1 MYCEGYSPRR
11 TGYGYDPPHASM
23 TKRPIIVAS
32 NRGPLTFVQDESGS
46 VVAKRGTGGLV
57 TALSGALQLSGG
69 LWMASAMTDQ
79 DRKRA
84 AGGSFEVTTGGGRHE
99 VRYLAFDPD
108 VYDGFY
114 NGISNRVLWFLHHVL
129 WDVPRAPVFG
139 AATQHA
145 WACYVEINRAFAR
158 ALAEEDR
165 GGASAYLVQD
175 YHLSLVPAMLRELEP
190 EARIA
195 HFSHI
200 PFADPGY
207 LHILPHSM
215 LRDLLDGLLG
225 ADLLGFQAEAWAS
238 NFLRACQSHLNA
250 DVDAE
255 GRTVSWRGR
264 TIRVGV
270 YPISIDVEALR
281 EMAEGEDASRA
292 RRTLRRWRAD
302 NTLLLR
308 VDRAELSKNILRG
321 FQAYEAFLRGR
332 PDWRGNVVFLALLNP
347 SRSDIPEYRAY
358 LKDCR
363 TAADRINARFGR
375 KGWQPV
381 RLSVKDDHPMTVAAY
396 EQYDA
401 LVVNPVFDGMN
412 LVAKEGP
419 VLNDRDGVL
428 ILSENTG
435 AYEELGRY
443 ALTVNP
449 FDVGATAA
457 AIASALDMGENER
470 AWRAAALRES
480 VIANRLDRW
489 VGDQVDDLEKIRA
502 GSGAPAARGVPRPP
516 GRPRRP
522 GP

>member
-1 MYCEGYSPRR
+1 MW
-11 TGYGYDPPHASM
+11 
-23 TKRPIIVAS
+23 I
-32 NRGPLTFVQDESGS
+32 
-46 VVAKRGTGGLV
+46 
-57 TALSGALQLSGG
+57 
-69 LWMASAMTDQ
+69 ASAMTDE

-84 AGGSFEVTTGGGRHE
+84 VGGSFDMTSGGGRHQ
-99 VRYLAFDPD
+99 VRYLAFDPE
-108 VYDGFY
+108 VFDGFY
-114 NGISNRVLWFLHHVL
+114 NGISNRVLWFLHHFL

-139 AATQHA
+139 AATQQA
-145 WACYVEINRAFAR
+145 WAYYVEINRAFAS
-158 ALAEEDR
+158 ALAEEDV
-165 GGASAYLVQD
+165 GGTSAYLVQD
-175 YHLSLVPAMLRELEP
+175 YHLSLVPAMLRELDP

-207 LHILPHSM
+207 LGILPHAM
-215 LRDLLDGLLG
+215 LRELLEGLLG

-238 NFLRACQSHLNA
+238 NFLHACRSHLNA
-250 DVDAE
+250 DVDVE
-255 GRTVSWRGR
+255 DRTISWRGR

-281 EMAEGEDASRA
+281 EMAAGDDVSQA
-292 RRTLRRWRAD
+292 RRSLLRWRAD
-302 NTLLLR
+302 HRLLLR

-321 FQAYEAFLRGR
+321 FHAYEAFLRDR
-332 PDWRGNVVFLALLNP
+332 PDWRGNVVFLVLLNP
-347 SRSDIPEYRAY
+347 SRTGIPEYRAY

-363 TAADRINARFGR
+363 TAAGRINARFGR
-375 KGWQPV
+375 KGWKPV
-381 RLSVKDDHPMTVAAY
+381 RLSVKDDYPMTLAAY

-401 LVVNPVFDGMN
+401 LLVNPVFDGMN

-435 AYEELGRY
+435 AFEELGRN

-449 FDVGATAA
+449 FDVGATAT
-457 AIASALDMGENER
+457 AIGSALDMGESDR

-489 VGDQVDDLEKIRA
+489 VGDQLDDLEEVRA
-502 GSGAPAARGVPRPP
+502 AAGAPAGRAVPRPP
-516 GRPRRP
+516 GRPLRP
-522 GP
+522 GR